1 MYLMG
6 SAPDVENLPSAR
18 LNVTMDWDTNPQ
30 ERPQTMEFPLSETPW
45 LRIRKRSQLWTP
57 CNVLLPGL
65 NELLADF
72 TFLGIFTDTG
82 NYTVEIRVKLP
93 EPDGRLLFGF
103 NQTFGLK
110 RTPW

>member
-6 SAPDVENLPSAR
+6 SAPDVEGLSSAC
-18 LNVTMDWDTNPQ
+18 LNITMDWDANPQ
-30 ERPQTMEFPLSETPW
+30 DRPLRMEYLLSETPW

-57 CNVLLPGL
+57 GNHLMPGV

-82 NYTVEIRVKLP
+82 NYTVEIRATLP
-93 EPDGRLLFGF
+93 EPDSRLLFGF

-110 RTPW
+110 QTPW